1 MGDLAF
7 TTENQNR
14 PVGAAE
20 SSSVSSPPTSSQY
33 LPSSPTSSSASSA
46 ATAPAHRSPMM
57 TLALSEERS
66 RAPILPPPP
75 SHPSLPS
82 LDHATF
88 SSPSTSSNSMS
99 PRPIAG
105 SKSLSPEIHDPRSPT
120 STTSSHQTSLQFK
133 SSQPRPNQQRLTRPT
148 GFRASAALIPM
159 DAPTQPRTY
168 LGPSA
173 TSRKD
178 LHVVAQHLV
187 STGNVKGL
195 GRKRSRAAAGL
206 DSPGSA
212 TPPPPPSMRR
222 TSTVDTMVPE
232 EEDELAAESVPSLP
246 DTASLVEKLEDKRRK
261 NALSARKSRQLKKE
275 TKEALEREVSRLK
288 GLLEECERDRDY
300 WRNVAEEARS
310 GVLPPPSLGHPH
322 DGQQQHGH
330 THKLPPIKQVLD
342 AAAAAE

>member
-1 MGDLAF
+1 
-7 TTENQNR
+7 
-14 PVGAAE
+14 
-20 SSSVSSPPTSSQY
+20 
-33 LPSSPTSSSASSA
+33 
-46 ATAPAHRSPMM
+46 
-57 TLALSEERS
+57 
-66 RAPILPPPP
+66 
-75 SHPSLPS
+75 
-82 LDHATF
+82 
-88 SSPSTSSNSMS
+88 
-99 PRPIAG
+99 
-105 SKSLSPEIHDPRSPT
+105 
-120 STTSSHQTSLQFK
+120 
-133 SSQPRPNQQRLTRPT
+133 
-148 GFRASAALIPM
+148 M

-187 STGNVKGL
+187 ATGNVKGL

-212 TPPPPPSMRR
+212 TPPPSMRR
-222 TSTVDTMVPE
+222 TSTVDSMVPE

-246 DTASLVEKLEDKRRK
+246 DTVTLVEKLEDKRRK

-275 TKEALEREVSRLK
+275 TKDALEREVSRLK

-310 GVLPPPSLGHPH
+310 GGPPPLGHPH
-322 DGQQQHGH
+322 DGQH